1 MSLCLVYS
9 HAQFIIFQTPAQTAR
24 TQLLSTVAAC
34 EGARPGMLS
43 HLPRDIPPHEYFP
56 RYGPLFELVS
66 EEKRDLIF
74 ASYSKGS
81 SDKEVGGSREGQNM
95 PDSDLQILKEA
106 NRAIELAT
114 LYLERQKEK
123 KTPQTST
130 NSFSYNDALE
140 NDDEAASSW
149 LSGTQNKKKSARN
162 GGGGRRRKKKRK

>member
-1 MSLCLVYS
+1 M
-9 HAQFIIFQTPAQTAR
+9 
-24 TQLLSTVAAC
+24 AAC

-81 SDKEVGGSREGQNM
+81 SDKEVGGPGEDQNM
-95 PDSDLQILKEA
+95 SDSDQQILKEA

-130 NSFSYNDALE
+130 NSFCYNDALE

-162 GGGGRRRKKKRK
+162 GGGGRRKKKRKE